1 MRDHKNILYL
11 LVLFLLIIQITS
23 LVVMSV
29 QITKVNDNLEKK
41 ENNITLYV
49 NSQLTE
55 QARQTTGS
63 LSEIS
68 QNIISQRNDLSK
80 EIQNLKAGQSDFSE
94 VIEKTIRGVVSVG
107 TDKSVGTGFIVN
119 EDGYIITNNHVIAQA
134 QIIQVM
140 TFDKNILPATLIG
153 SDIMRD
159 IAVLKIEGKYPALQL
174 EQNTALGNKVIAI
187 GNPLGLSF
195 TVTEGIISAMDRV
208 GPNGLAEYLQTD
220 VSLNHGNSGGPLI
233 DTQGKV
239 VGVNNFKLGEAEN
252 IGFALR
258 AEAIK
263 TSANAIANKTI
274 IQ

>member
-1 MRDHKNILYL
+1 MKDHKNILYFIV
-11 LVLFLLIIQITS
+11 LVLLFIQIIS

-29 QITKVNDNLEKK
+29 QITKINENLEKK
-41 ENNITLYV
+41 ENNITQYV
-49 NSQLTE
+49 NSQLTA
-55 QARQTTGS
+55 QAQQTTGS

-68 QNIISQRNDLSK
+68 QNIISQRNDFDK
-80 EIQNLKAGQSDFSE
+80 EIQSLTASQSDFSE
-94 VIEKTIRGVVSVG
+94 IIEKTIRGVVSVG
-107 TDKSVGTGFIVN
+107 TDKSVGTGFIVS
-119 EDGYIITNNHVIAQA
+119 EDGYVITNNHVIAEA

-159 IAVLKIEGKYPALQL
+159 IAVLKIEGNYPALEL
-174 EQNTALGNKVIAI
+174 EQGTALGNKVIAI

-195 TVTEGIISAMDRV
+195 TVTEGIISAIDRV

-258 AEAIK
+258 ADAIK

-274 IQ
+274 IK

>member
-1 MRDHKNILYL
+1 MNE
-11 LVLFLLIIQITS
+11 
-23 LVVMSV
+23 
-29 QITKVNDNLEKK
+29 NLEKK
-41 ENNITLYV
+41 EINITQYV
-49 NSQLTE
+49 NSQLTA
-55 QARQTTGS
+55 QAQQTTGS

-68 QNIISQRNDLSK
+68 QNIISQRDDFNK
-80 EIQNLKAGQSDFSE
+80 EIQNLKASQSDFSD

-119 EDGYIITNNHVIAQA
+119 EDGYIITNNHVIAEA
-134 QIIQVM
+134 QVIQVM

-159 IAVLKIEGKYPALQL
+159 IAVLKVEGKYPALEL

-263 TSANAIANKTI
+263 ISANAIANKTI
-274 IQ
+274 IK